1 MYQKKITALI
11 PIDLSKAFDSVCH
24 KMLLSKLEAT
34 GVSSAALKWFKS
46 FPLTDRKQ
54 YVKIGQS
61 KSTPLNVRHGVQQ
74 GSILWPLLFG
84 IQMIQITKTS
94 LNSYV
99 DDSKI
104 SLSFPMHDKLE
115 AKAVLEDLNNVA
127 SWWCTNSLLPN
138 PGKSKFLVFCTPQ
151 LLNTICVDFTTNF
164 LGKTLHPT
172 LNPRDL
178 EISLDLHLKYDS
190 HISKLVSSCLSSFYQ
205 INRIRH
211 LLDHETPAYII
222 KPLVLSN

>member
-24 KMLLSKLEAT
+24 KMLLSKLKAT

-84 IQMIQITKTS
+84 IQMIEMTKTS

-99 DDSKI
+99 ADSKI
-104 SLSFPMHDKLE
+104 SLSFPMYDKLE

-127 SWWCTNSLLPN
+127 SWWCTN
-138 PGKSKFLVFCTPQ
+138 LVVYKH
-151 LLNTICVDFTTNF
+151 LNFRILVYLFYTASTQAIYINE
-164 LGKTLHPT
+164 KLHT
-172 LNPRDL
+172 
-178 EISLDLHLKYDS
+178 
-190 HISKLVSSCLSSFYQ
+190 SSRLARLS
-205 INRIRH
+205 
-211 LLDHETPAYII
+211 
-222 KPLVLSN
+222 